1 MASPSP
7 SSSPLTCVVWTDEA
21 AARTFPC
28 PNAPLG
34 GGRQAK
40 DVQCLL
46 LPKLTSCMRD
56 RKCQES
62 VPDAERS
69 VSSLCQHRA
78 GMHLFDVGL
87 KAHKCPQ
94 RFRQL

>member
-7 SSSPLTCVVWTDEA
+7 SSSSLTCVVWTDEA
-21 AARTFPC
+21 VARTFPC

-34 GGRQAK
+34 GDRQAK

-62 VPDAERS
+62 VPDVERS

-78 GMHLFDVGL
+78 EIHLFDAGS
-87 KAHKCPQ
+87 KAHKSLQ
-94 RFRQL
+94 RFQQL